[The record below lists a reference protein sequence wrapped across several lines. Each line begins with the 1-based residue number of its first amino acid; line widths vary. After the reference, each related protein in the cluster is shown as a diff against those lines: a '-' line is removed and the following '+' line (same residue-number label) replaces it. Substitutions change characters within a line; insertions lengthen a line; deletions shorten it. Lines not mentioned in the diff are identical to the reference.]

1 VLVEIQKIGNMG
13 KLKVIV
19 SGGGTG
25 GHIFP
30 AIAIAKS
37 LETKVKD
44 IEFLFVGAKDRME
57 MQKVPD
63 AGYKIE
69 GLWISGLQRSLSRRN
84 LLFPFK
90 LISSIIKSKSIIK
103 KFHAD
108 LVIGTGGFAS
118 GPLLYVASKKGI
130 PSIIQEQNS
139 FPGITNKIL
148 SKYVD
153 KVCVAYDGMDKF
165 FPKEKIVFS
174 GNPIRK
180 AILDFKDKKEEGK
193 KLFAVDNDKKTVLVV
208 GGSLGAKTIN
218 ESIKK
223 DINKFKKH
231 NLNLIWQTGI
241 SFGEKASSVVDEL
254 GVKGIS
260 SQVFIK
266 EMDKAYAAADIIV
279 SRAGAIAIS
288 ELCFVGKSV
297 ILVPSPNV
305 SEDHQT
311 KNAQSLVNK
320 NSALMV
326 KDVDSRLKLVDEI
339 ISLSENVDLQE
350 KLSKNIQDLSVN
362 DAADRIAEL
371 SLELIKK

>member
-37 LETKVKD
+37 LEIKVKD

-69 GLWISGLQRSLSRRN
+69 GLWISGLQRSLSSRN

-90 LISSIIKSKSIIK
+90 LISSIIKSKRIIK
-103 KFHAD
+103 KFNAD

-254 GVKGIS
+254 DVKGIS
-260 SQVFIK
+260 SRVFIK

-350 KLSKNIQDLSVN
+350 KLSKNIQNLSVN